1 MNKLKPLL
9 NFSYSSIFWAWN
21 LIFILTVYLGILP
34 HIGIPLILATFD
46 GEIAIDFCITFFILV
61 TIPVAFTFMG
71 FSYFRG
77 QPKQLIR
84 LFYGVEAPLF
94 AWCLVRL
101 FLVRELTLAS
111 GLVLATLLGCV
122 FIFAVDIF
130 KSHRENVQIHPWVE
144 MITHCLILMMGIYL
158 GVVLLFYA
166 IPVAVNVIVW
176 IGEFI
181 VNFFSF
187 QWVEDVID
195 TVLNDSYWFSLLM
208 ILGFSFLLFGFTCT
222 LFVGMPFALT
232 TLYVSLG
239 LNTLKEFVQTYGKK
253 ITIGI
258 ATAVIT
264 VWMSLLFAFN
274 QQPQVKA
281 FELLAQTPQN
291 RQELLA
297 SSATIRKGLVNANLS
312 AYRYLSTAENN
323 DHIYAIYKKL
333 GLNDPVSAFLQTTYN
348 QLLAPFLYQGSKQDI
363 KKSASIYAEIFDTPL
378 QKAERNSVRHAIKST
393 SIIDE
398 AKAGLLNI
406 DEKRVW
412 LEKQEVN
419 VNPQG
424 DWADVEIHEVYNNQT
439 PDEEE
444 IFYYF
449 SLPESAA
456 ITGLWLGD
464 TNNLKKRFPFQ
475 VSPRGAAQEVYNA
488 QVNRVRPVDPAL
500 LEQVGVGQYR
510 LRAFPVPPRLS
521 SRDIS
526 NLQGQR
532 KMHLWLTYKVMKQD
546 GGWALPKLAERRNI
560 YWTKWTQ
567 RIRNGKRQWWF
578 PDVWLEDSWQ
588 DKQTTERKPY
598 QIKLSNDYA
607 VAVKPLE
614 SQDYGLPSQQ
624 KYAVILDTSYSMDS
638 HHQDIEDTLAWW
650 QKNLANNDV
659 DLYVTD
665 VEANKAKRF
674 DEISAFNSDK
684 QLFYGSLQTQDML
697 GQFDQLRVS
706 KEYDA
711 VLLVTDEGSYE
722 LADDKQKIPEIKA
735 PLWMVHLGGNFP
747 RAYDDNTLQ
756 AIQNSHGGVA
766 NNLAMVMRRLA
777 TEEND
782 GASVVDGYSWQVV
795 KSDSANANT
804 NQGIE
809 PITARQLVYYLS
821 RQGNQQ
827 LSLPEL
833 DNIHQVAKNY
843 KIVTPYSSM
852 IVLVND
858 QQREQLRLAE
868 SRDDRFNR
876 EVEKGFEDLNTPFS
890 PFEGNANQ
898 EVSGVPE
905 PDILILFAIVLL
917 ALAVVFYQ
925 QKKAKITNSSSSS

>member
-1 MNKLKPLL
+1 MNKLKRFL
-9 NFSYSSIFWAWN
+9 NLSNSTIFWTWN
-21 LIFILTVYLGILP
+21 LVFILTVYLGIMP
-34 HIGIPLILATFD
+34 YVGIPLVLATFNGD
-46 GEIAIDFCITFFILV
+46 IALDFCITFLILI
-61 TIPVAFTFMG
+61 TIPVLFIFIG
-71 FSYFRG
+71 LQYLKG
-77 QPKQLIR
+77 EHQQLIR

-94 AWCLVRL
+94 AWCLARL
-101 FLVRELTLAS
+101 FLVREITLAS
-111 GLVLATLLGCV
+111 GLVLGTLLGCV

-130 KSHRENVQIHPWVE
+130 KNHQGNVKIHPWVE
-144 MITHCLILMMGIYL
+144 IITHCLILMMGIYL
-158 GVVLLFYA
+158 GTVLLFYA
-166 IPVAVNVIVW
+166 IPVAVSIVVW
-176 IGEFI
+176 IGKLI
-181 VNFFSF
+181 VAFFSF
-187 QWVEDVID
+187 RWVEDFIDSIFNSYYVFSGLILLGLSVI
-195 TVLNDSYWFSLLM
+195 LFS
-208 ILGFSFLLFGFTCT
+208 FTCT
-222 LFVGMPFALT
+222 LFVGMPFALISF
-232 TLYVSLG
+232 YVSLG
-239 LNTLKEFVQTYGKK
+239 LNTLKEFAQQYGKK
-253 ITIGI
+253 TTIGL

-264 VWMSLLFAFN
+264 IWMSVLFAFN

-281 FELLAQTPQN
+281 FELVAKTPQN
-291 RQELLA
+291 KQELLT
-297 SSATIRKGLVNANLS
+297 SAPMIRKGLVNANLS
-312 AYRYLSTAENN
+312 AYRYLSTVEDN
-323 DHIYAIYKKL
+323 DHIYAIYNKL
-333 GLNDPVSAFLQTTYN
+333 GLNDQVSASLQKAYN
-348 QLLAPFLYQGSKQDI
+348 TLLAPFLYQGSKQDI
-363 KKSASIYAEIFDTPL
+363 QKSASLYAQIFDIPL

-406 DEKRVW
+406 DEKKVW
-412 LEKQEVN
+412 LEKQEVT
-419 VNPQG
+419 VNPKG

-464 TNNLKKRFPFQ
+464 TDDLNQRFPFQ

-510 LRAFPVPPRLS
+510 LRAFPVPPRIS
-521 SRDIS
+521 SQDIR
-526 NLQGQR
+526 NLEGQR
-532 KMHLWLTYKVMKQD
+532 KMHLWLTYQVMKQD

-578 PDVWLEDSWQ
+578 PDVWLEDAWQ
-588 DKQTTERKPY
+588 DKQTLERKPY
-598 QIKLSNDYA
+598 QVALSNNYVVEA
-607 VAVKPLE
+607 KPLA

-624 KYAVILDTSYSMDS
+624 KYALILDTSYSMTS
-638 HHQDIEDTLAWW
+638 HRQEIEDTLTWW
-650 QKNLANNDV
+650 QQNLADNDV

-665 VEANKAKRF
+665 VEANQAKRF
-674 DEISAFNSDK
+674 DELSAFKANQ
-684 QLFYGSLQTQDML
+684 QLFYGTLQTQDIL
-697 GQFDQLRVS
+697 GQFDRLKGNR
-706 KEYDA
+706 EYNA

-722 LADDKQKIPEIKA
+722 LADDEQKIPEMTA

-756 AIQNSHGGVA
+756 AIQNSQGGVA
-766 NNLAMVMRRLA
+766 ENVATVMKRLA
-777 TEEND
+777 TEKASD
-782 GASVVDGYSWQVV
+782 VSVVDGYSWQVV
-795 KSDSANANT
+795 ESDSSNANT

-821 RQGNQQ
+821 REGSQK

-876 EVEKGFEDLNTPFS
+876 EVEKGFEDLNTPFN
-890 PFEGNANQ
+890 PLADNTQE

-905 PDILILFAIVLL
+905 PDILVLL
-917 ALAVVFYQ
+917 ILVFLALGVVFYQ
-925 QKKAKITNSSSSS
+925 QKLETR